1 MANLTVARLPAAG
14 ELRILAQCDKTRLQ
28 NSFQGHWADGCRL
41 SKNKASHMT
50 EIKIQLRQSVSLNV
64 GWTKQHMQKVRCQSE
79 DTVTIDNSTVL
90 VAGGGGVGMEVV
102 RKLAKTGSWVTVFQR
117 SEKFR
122 KEIEDLGAM
131 LAIGDVLDT
140 SSMMKAFSSTSYD
153 AVVCTVGGGTKEP
166 KVDKDGPIN
175 LINASKAA
183 GVKRF
188 ILVSS
193 IGVGNSVQ
201 AIDKKTLETLRA
213 VLEAK
218 EVAEEALKSSGL
230 AYTIIRPGGLL
241 STPPTANGILIEDP
255 SIAGLISRSDVASLI
270 LQILFDKEAE
280 MKTFSAIDSEKRFPP
295 PTTGQKENA
304 DK

>member
-14 ELRILAQCDKTRLQ
+14 ELRILAQCDKTRLH
-28 NSFQGHWADGCRL
+28 NSFQGNWADGCRL

-50 EIKIQLRQSVSLNV
+50 EIRIQLRQSVRLNV

-140 SSMMKAFSSTSYD
+140 SSMTKAFSSTSFD

-166 KVDKDGPIN
+166 KVDK
-175 LINASKAA
+175 
-183 GVKRF
+183 
-188 ILVSS
+188 VSS

-230 AYTIIRPGGLL
+230 VYTIIRPGGLL
-241 STPPTANGILIEDP
+241 STPPTGNGILIEDP
-255 SIAGLISRSDVASLI
+255 SIAGLISRNDVASLI

-295 PTTGQKENA
+295 PTPDQKENA